1 MANLIFPKQ
10 NRNKNKKTNRG
21 PKGGLAL
28 GTAKSYNITQT
39 WPRASNGDQRQQL
52 LRVNLEYSVTAFATS
67 IVSPTL
73 GSLLT
78 SLSNYAGYAK
88 YADLFDQY
96 RFVSIEAWINPPASQ
111 STPGAPEIGTWVT
124 TVDLDDST
132 APASYAGCSM
142 AQGAMQT
149 SVLSAHYHHFKPSID
164 VAAYSG
170 VFTSYANLTDQWID
184 CSSASVNQ
192 YGLKYA
198 VSATSTAMTFNVI
211 YRAVVEFRGI
221 SA

>member
-1 MANLIFPKQ
+1 MSKV
-10 NRNKNKKTNRG
+10 
-21 PKGGLAL
+21 
-28 GTAKSYNITQT
+28 GTARTYNITQE
-39 WPRASNGDQRQQL
+39 WPRASVGNQRDII
-52 LRVNLEYSVTAFATS
+52 LRVNLEYSVTALTTNL
-67 IVSPTL
+67 VSTTL

-78 SLSNYAGYAK
+78 SLSNYSGYAK
-88 YADLFDQY
+88 FADLFDQY

-132 APASYAGCSM
+132 APATYAACSM

-149 SVLSAHYHHFKPSID
+149 SVLSAHYHRWKPSID

-170 VFTSYANLTDQWID
+170 VFTSYANMTDQWID